1 MWFQVHYPTLI
12 GFLLIFRSRYLFAI
26 GHQRVFS
33 LAGWSPQIQTGFHV
47 AGPTQVSN
55 KLSLPFTYGTFTV
68 YGATFQTLWLGILS
82 LKSDPTT
89 PTRNSSWFRLYRF
102 RSPLLTESIFL
113 SFPSGTEMFQ
123 FSEFAA
129 YTYVFSVSSFRYP
142 GLNACLT
149 APPGLSQFSAPF
161 IVFWCQDIPHM
172 PLVIWTHRSRLLLFM
187 FPRIEK
193 KQKST
198 SRLRLIL
205 PAKKI
210 LIKCNDP

>member
-47 AGPTQVSN
+47 AGPTQVPN
-55 KLSLPFTYGTFTV
+55 KLSLLFTYGAFTH
-68 YGATFQTLWLGILS
+68 YGATFQTLWLSILS
-82 LKSDPTT
+82 RKFGPTT
-89 PTRNSSWFRLYRF
+89 PTRDSNWFRLFRF

-123 FSEFAA
+123 FSEFAT
-129 YTYVFSVSSFRYP
+129 YTYVFSICSFGYP
-142 GLNACLT
+142 GINARLT
-149 APPGLSQFSAPF
+149 APPGLSQSSTPF

-172 PLVIWTHRSRLLLFM
+172 PLVIWTHRSDLLHFM

-193 KQKST
+193 NKN
-198 SRLRLIL
+198 RL
-205 PAKKI
+205 PYY
-210 LIKCNDP
+210 D